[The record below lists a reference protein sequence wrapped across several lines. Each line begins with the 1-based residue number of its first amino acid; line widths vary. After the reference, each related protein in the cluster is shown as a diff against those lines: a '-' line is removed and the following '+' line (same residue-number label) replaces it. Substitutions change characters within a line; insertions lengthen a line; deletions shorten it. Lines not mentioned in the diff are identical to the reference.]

1 MRPPRRPRGFTM
13 VELLVVVALF
23 AIAAGAVSFALRDG
37 AAARLE
43 RDAARLAALLES
55 ARAEARAS
63 ALPVRFEIASADATD
78 RAQFRFIGLPPSST
92 LPQRFL
98 DDEVTAEVVGA
109 RALLLG
115 PEPLLPAQRVV
126 LALGERRLVLA
137 TDGLAPFAPLPS
149 GETR

>member
-1 MRPPRRPRGFTM
+1 M

-23 AIAAGAVSFALRDG
+23 AIAAGAVAFTLHDG

-63 ALPVRFEIASADATD
+63 ALPVRFELASTDAADG
-78 RAQFRFIGLPPSST
+78 AQFRFVGLPPSSK

-98 DDEVTAEVVGA
+98 DAEVSAEVVGA
-109 RALLLG
+109 RALVLG
-115 PEPLLPAQRVV
+115 PEPLVPAQRIV
-126 LALGERRLVLA
+126 LALGDRRMVLA
-137 TDGLAPFAPLPS
+137 TDGLAPFAPLPA
-149 GETR
+149 GDAR